1 MSKPAP
7 VQRSAHFLCP
17 ADGLQPARRP
27 HARRGAWPSL
37 AAQPPTHG
45 YLAVWGMGAMLLIV
59 AVAPAAWAKEAKPQ
73 VEASQATAD
82 DETAEIARLI
92 QQLGHVDYFQ
102 RQRAQQVLATYGA
115 AAFDALVA
123 AQNHPDIEIASR
135 AKYLLHKIDLTWDR
149 SSDDP
154 DVQRVLK
161 GYGDSTEETRLSR
174 ARQLAL
180 LPCNIAAGPLA
191 RIVRYEPSELLSRR
205 AALLIIHQKAYSPL
219 NDQRRRA
226 AILEQL
232 GPSER
237 TAAQWLRTFV
247 LAGEAPSEAVEQ
259 WQRYIDQAKAELKR
273 SHNSPIERQIAQGL
287 TQYQAELLT
296 QLGRAE
302 QARPLFDQV
311 VEWTPDSLDALLSLS
326 RWLIEQGALG
336 AFDTLER
343 THRDFLTAQPLLL
356 YAVAEARALEG
367 NDEQAEKLVKQA
379 RTLVGGDS
387 FQQLRI
393 AYFLGKQGFVRSSER
408 ELRHVMEMVPPTH
421 RDALNARM
429 LLSERLHDRGAHLE
443 AAKLL
448 QESIT
453 AMEQNEKQGQA
464 DQNGGREVPSVRS
477 RMYYFFARH
486 YEDEPAKQVKYLE
499 QAIAAD
505 AADAD
510 ALIALY
516 RRSNKTPEEAAKVS
530 EMIRTAVIGFRKQIE
545 QNPDREATP
554 YNQLAWL
561 VGNTEGDYQEAVK
574 ASLKSLEIQPGSAA
588 YLDTLGRAY
597 FAAGDLENAIKH
609 QIMAVERE
617 PYSDQMRRQLAEFLE
632 AQEAKAKP

>member
-1 MSKPAP
+1 M
-7 VQRSAHFLCP
+7 
-17 ADGLQPARRP
+17 
-27 HARRGAWPSL
+27 AWFMLLLL
-37 AAQPPTHG
+37 AACP
-45 YLAVWGMGAMLLIV
+45 
-59 AVAPAAWAKEAKPQ
+59 AWAKEAKPQ
-73 VEASQATAD
+73 VETGQASEAD
-82 DETAEIARLI
+82 EAAEIARLI
-92 QQLGHVDYFQ
+92 QQLGHEDYFQ

-219 NDQRRRA
+219 NDQRRRE

-247 LAGEAPSEAVEQ
+247 LAAESPSEAVEQ
-259 WQRYIDQAKAELKR
+259 WQRYVDQAKAELKR

-287 TQYQAELLT
+287 VQYQAELLT
-296 QLGRAE
+296 KLGRAE

-311 VEWTPDSLDALLSLS
+311 VEWTPESLDALLSLS
-326 RWLIEQGALG
+326 RWLIEQGALD

-356 YAVAEARALEG
+356 YAVAEARALQG

-408 ELRHVMEMVPPTH
+408 ELRHVMQMVPATH
-421 RDALNARM
+421 RDALSARM

-448 QESIT
+448 EESIT
-453 AMEQNEKQGQA
+453 AMEKNEQQGQA
-464 DQNGGREVPSVRS
+464 DQNGGRDVHSVRS
-477 RMYYFFARH
+477 RMYYFYARH
-486 YEDEPAKQVKYLE
+486 YEDDRARQVDYLE
-499 QAIAAD
+499 KAIAAD
-505 AADAD
+505 ASDAD

-516 RRSNKTPEEAAKVS
+516 RIPNKSPEFKAKVS
-530 EMIRTAVIGFRKQIE
+530 EMIRAAVIGFRKQIE

-588 YLDTLGRAY
+588 YLDTLGRCY

-617 PYSDQMRRQLAEFLE
+617 PYSEQMRRQLAEFLA

>member
-1 MSKPAP
+1 MRNPAQ
-7 VQRSAHFLCP
+7 VQRSAQLLSS
-17 ADGLQPARRP
+17 GGQQPARR
-27 HARRGAWPSL
+27 WPTR
-37 AAQPPTHG
+37 P
-45 YLAVWGMGAMLLIV
+45 LAVCGLCAAVLVAAAM
-59 AVAPAAWAKEAKPQ
+59 PAWAKESKPQ
-73 VEASQATAD
+73 LGESQSTAADEA
-82 DETAEIARLI
+82 AEIARLI
-92 QQLGHVDYFQ
+92 QQLGHEDYFQ

-135 AKYLLHKIDLTWDR
+135 AKYLLHKIDLTWER

-180 LPCNIAAGPLA
+180 LPCSIAAGPLA

-219 NDQRRRA
+219 NDQRRRE
-226 AILEQL
+226 AIIEQL

-237 TAAQWLRTFV
+237 LAAQWLRTFV
-247 LAGEAPSEAVEQ
+247 LAAQSPSEAAEQ
-259 WQRYIDQAKAELKR
+259 WQRHVDQAREELKR
-273 SHNSPIERQIAQGL
+273 SHNSPIERLIAQGL
-287 TQYQAELLT
+287 VQYQAELLT
-296 QLGRAE
+296 QLGRGE

-311 VEWTPDSLDALLSLS
+311 VEWTSPSLDALLSLS
-326 RWLIEQGALG
+326 RWLIEQDALES
-336 AFDTLER
+336 FDTLER
-343 THRDFLTAQPLLL
+343 IHRDTIATQPLLL
-356 YAVAEARALEG
+356 YAVAEARAMQG
-367 NDEQAEKLVKQA
+367 NDERASKIVEQA

-387 FQQLRI
+387 FQQLRL
-393 AYFLGKQGFVRSSER
+393 AYFLGKQGFIQSSDR
-408 ELRHVMEMVPPTH
+408 ELRHVMEMVPATH
-421 RDALNARM
+421 RDALSARM
-429 LLSERLHDRGAHLE
+429 LLSERLHDRGEHLE

-448 QESIT
+448 QESVA
-453 AMEQNEKQGQA
+453 AMEKNEQQGQA
-464 DQNGGREVPSVRS
+464 DQNSGREIESVRS
-477 RMYYFFARH
+477 RMYYFYARH
-486 YEDEPAKQVKYLE
+486 YEDDPAKQKEYLDK
-499 QAIAAD
+499 AIAED

-510 ALIALY
+510 ALISLY
-516 RRSNKTPEEAAKVS
+516 RLPGKSDEEAAKVS
-530 EMIRTAVIGFRKQIE
+530 LMIRTAVIGFRKQIE

-597 FAAGDLENAIKH
+597 YAAGELENAIKH

-617 PYSDQMRRQLAEFLE
+617 PYSQQMRRQLAEFLE